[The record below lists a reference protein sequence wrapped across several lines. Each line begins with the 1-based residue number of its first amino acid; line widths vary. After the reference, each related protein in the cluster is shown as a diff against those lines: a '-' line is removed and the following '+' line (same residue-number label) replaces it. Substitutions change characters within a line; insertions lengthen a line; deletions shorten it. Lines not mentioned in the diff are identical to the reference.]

1 MKVQNM
7 SREELQAEILRLDAL
22 IQKSSEAGLRV
33 VEEMLKQPL
42 SLEQMREQVRRQA
55 QGPHQSD
62 AKKAS

>member
-1 MKVQNM
+1 MKKKNM
-7 SREELQAEILRLDAL
+7 SREELRAEILRIDAS

-33 VEEMLKQPL
+33 VKEMSKQPL

-55 QGPHQSD
+55 QGPRQSD